1 MIEPPSC
8 FTETAKPKSMTR
20 GVFEVTLSEWI
31 GTTVF
36 CVLTEDTKGTANKSA
51 AGAQLNKGITIC
63 AQAWGLSVIPQSNMF
78 VPQSVQYMTNESPV
92 TCAHGGFNLAKFVT
106 NSRPVLKSVP
116 DEARAQD
123 VRTLELGSSE
133 LPVERALGV
142 QWAIESDT
150 FRFRIILK
158 DQPLT
163 RRGILSTI
171 SSVYDPLG
179 IAAPFL
185 LVGKSILQ
193 DLCRT
198 KLSWDEEIG
207 EEYRVRWENW
217 KKPVACT
224 GTFLYGAMSQ
234 ACELW
239 YSRLQTNPQLLRC

>member
-1 MIEPPSC
+1 MNVHLFGTVSSPSC
-8 FTETAKPKSMTR
+8 SYFALRRAADDAEKVVGQETADVLRKNFYVDDCLRPEETAESAIQRIR
-20 GVFEVTLSEWI
+20 GVRH
-31 GTTVF
+31 
-36 CVLTEDTKGTANKSA
+36 A
-51 AGAQLNKGITIC
+51 
-63 AQAWGLSVIPQSNMF
+63 
-78 VPQSVQYMTNESPV
+78 
-92 TCAHGGFNLAKFVT
+92 CAHGGFNLAKLVS
-106 NSRPVLKSVP
+106 NSRLVLKSVP

-123 VRTLELGSSE
+123 VRTLKLGSGE
-133 LPVERALGV
+133 LPLERALGG

-150 FRFRIILK
+150 FGFRIILK

-179 IAAPFL
+179 IAAAFL

-217 KKPVACT
+217 K
-224 GTFLYGAMSQ
+224 
-234 ACELW
+234 
-239 YSRLQTNPQLLRC
+239 SRLPALGRFSMERCLKPANFGTVVSRRQQVSSPTSSCWLLFALFV